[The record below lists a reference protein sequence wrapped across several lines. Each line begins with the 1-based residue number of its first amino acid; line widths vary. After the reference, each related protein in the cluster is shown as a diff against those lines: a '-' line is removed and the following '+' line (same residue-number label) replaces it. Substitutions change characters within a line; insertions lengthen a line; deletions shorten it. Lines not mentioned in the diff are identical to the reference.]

1 MRFKPQQLNFKKILK
16 LQRIIFSKREFVMN
30 KSILYTRENHT
41 AVITL
46 NRPEKR
52 NAINQDLIIGLYNT
66 IDSAAKDDEIHAI
79 IITGNGKSFCA
90 GIDLAALATDNL
102 FDPRGDG
109 RDMVAVFGDC
119 PKPIIGAVNGHSITG
134 GFELALNCDFLIASQ
149 RACFADTHAK
159 VGIHPGWGM
168 TQLLQQAV
176 GQRMAKQLSLT
187 CQFITADHALRIG
200 LVNEV
205 VPEEKLLDRAKEIAE
220 SIASVNQ
227 PMMATIKNLIEHRN
241 TTSFEKAVAK
251 EKKGFR
257 TFADMFIQ
265 KK

>member
-1 MRFKPQQLNFKKILK
+1 
-16 LQRIIFSKREFVMN
+16 MN
-30 KSILYTRENHT
+30 QSILYTIKNQT
-41 AVITL
+41 AVVTL

-52 NAINQDLIIGLYNT
+52 NAINQNLITGLYNA
-66 IDSAAKDDEIHAI
+66 IDSAAQDEKICAI

-109 RDMVAVFGDC
+109 RDMVTVFGDC
-119 PKPIIGAVNGHSITG
+119 SKPIIGAVNGHAITG

-159 VGIHPGWGM
+159 MNIHPGWGM

-187 CQFITADHALRIG
+187 CEFIQADHALKIG

-205 VPEEKLLDRAKEIAE
+205 VPEEKLLDRAIEIAQ

-227 PMMATIKNLIEHRN
+227 QMMATVKKRIEYRN
-241 TTSFEKAVAK
+241 TTSFEKAMAA
-251 EKKGFR
+251 EQKGFR
-257 TFADMFIQ
+257 SFVDLVLQA
-265 KK
+265 K